1 MSLELETYEK
11 FRFYEL
17 EPREKERIFNELK
30 MMLSGYGEVLLAVIY
45 GSFLKN
51 YPLRDI
57 DVALYICGED
67 DPLDYKFR
75 LDKVL
80 SERLGYPVDVRILN
94 NAPSWFILE
103 VLENGKVLVDKV
115 PGIVEKLY
123 KKALDEKISME
134 RRIL

>member
-80 SERLGYPVDVRILN
+80 SERLGYPIDVRILN

-115 PGIVEKLY
+115 PGMVEKLY

>member
-115 PGIVEKLY
+115 PGMVEKLY

>member
-115 PGIVEKLY
+115 PGMVEKLY
-123 KKALDEKISME
+123 KKALDEKISMK